1 MSILPSHSAQR
12 DLADKR
18 RDAPSREEDNVR
30 VDRAAILELEAGLR
44 EPFNDAVVLQLDL
57 PVDDQPRRADVQVV
71 SSSTPPAH
79 RRVSGAVRSEM
90 RAEAD
95 LVQTLEEFPV
105 AT

>member
-1 MSILPSHSAQR
+1 MTGG
-12 DLADKR
+12 D
-18 RDAPSREEDNVR
+18 DAPGSEHDDVR
-30 VDRAAILELEAGLR
+30 VDRAPILELEARLR
-44 EPFNDAVVLQLDL
+44 EPPNTAVVLQLDL
-57 PVDDQPRRADVQVV
+57 PVDDQPRCAYVQVV
-71 SSSTPPAH
+71 SSSTPPTH